1 MGRKIKDNNTVDKKT
16 EARKT
21 LDTKKTKKTIET
33 IETIEKK
40 EYDRL
45 KLENQVC
52 FPLYA
57 CSKELVRQYSP
68 YLKELDL
75 TYTQYVVMMVVWE
88 KETVSSRELAEC
100 THLDY
105 GTLTPVLK
113 RLESAGYITRKR
125 SPEDERLLT
134 LTLTDEG
141 RSLKDRAVDIP
152 LCIAGRMGLTPE
164 EFKTLYM
171 LTYKA
176 LGNMESR

>member
-1 MGRKIKDNNTVDKKT
+1 MDKKALNKEAKIK
-16 EARKT
+16 
-21 LDTKKTKKTIET
+21 
-33 IETIEKK
+33 EKAK
-40 EYDRL
+40 EKAKEKVKEEYERL

-75 TYTQYVVMMVVWE
+75 TYTQYVVMMVIWE

-125 SPEDERLLT
+125 MPEDERLLT

-141 RSLKDRAVDIP
+141 RRLKDRAVDIP
-152 LCIAGRMGLTPE
+152 ICIAGCMGLTPE
-164 EFKTLYM
+164 EFKTLYQ

-176 LGNMESR
+176 LGNMESKEK